1 MLLRDA
7 SLVRVEEG
15 DGPKRRTS
23 PVHAE
28 QARMCEESV
37 HTTNNPL
44 HSHPCTPGTG
54 EQQQSLGRAYKVT
67 LGGTNARVQ
76 RCQTRHHPIAA
87 MQAGPPGPTFAGQT
101 SIELSACRSIPA
113 RNLLRVPG
121 VHLNQATAELCICGI
136 VECCCPCLLLSLSTS
151 FHPSA
156 LSLLSIAPLHPHRTR
171 HISPAGRLF

>member
-1 MLLRDA
+1 MDPRDA
-7 SLVRVEEG
+7 TRPCMQNRPG
-15 DGPKRRTS
+15 CARRD
-23 PVHAE
+23 
-28 QARMCEESV
+28 ARAAS
-37 HTTNNPL
+37 L

-121 VHLNQATAELCICGI
+121 VHLNQATRELCICCLVG
-136 VECCCPCLLLSLSTS
+136 VCVVCCCPCLLPSLSLCRPLFISL
-151 FHPSA
+151 
-156 LSLLSIAPLHPHRTR
+156 LSLLPIALLHPRG
-171 HISPAGRLF
+171 ISPACRLF